1 MTTVREFRNLHTHG
15 FARVAAC
22 TVPVAMADSATNAAR
37 IAEQVQ
43 ALHDDGVD
51 VALFPE
57 LSLSGYAIDDLLLQ
71 DVLLD
76 AVDMDNAIPDGLD
89 RLSGADYRPV
99 LHISSERYTW
109 NLDGL
114 VGDELQAARP
124 DSFNRVALAGGR
136 HIDAL
141 QGGNPILQV
150 AEYIVAGFSKP
161 ENIDAVKVLAS
172 SWINDMYDGTP
183 PSYNSA
189 GPASATPTLTR
200 MN

>member
-22 TVPVAMADSATNAAR
+22 TVPVAMADPATNAAR

-76 AVDMDNAIPDGLD
+76 AGEVRGGGQL
-89 RLSGADYRPV
+89 GVPV
-99 LHISSERYTW
+99 
-109 NLDGL
+109 
-114 VGDELQAARP
+114 Q
-124 DSFNRVALAGGR
+124 RVVR
-136 HIDAL
+136 H
-141 QGGNPILQV
+141 
-150 AEYIVAGFSKP
+150 ECS
-161 ENIDAVKVLAS
+161 
-172 SWINDMYDGTP
+172 
-183 PSYNSA
+183 
-189 GPASATPTLTR
+189 
-200 MN
+200 